1 MHKAKIQRQD
11 NKLTYRTYK
20 NRIFE
25 NDKTSIQVK
34 QRIYIDTSVFGGH
47 FDDEFK
53 EHTIPLFDRII
64 KGEFIIL
71 YQTVT
76 QDELENAP
84 EKVKELVKSIRA
96 DLTEFIETTDEV
108 VDLATEY
115 ISEKVVGQTSY
126 ADCLHIALATINRA
140 DFLVSWNFKHI
151 VNIERIRGYN
161 SINIK
166 YGYKQLEIRSPREFE
181 KYEDD

>member
-1 MHKAKIQRQD
+1 
-11 NKLTYRTYK
+11 L
-20 NRIFE
+20 
-25 NDKTSIQVK
+25 K
-34 QRIYIDTSVFGGH
+34 QRIYIDTSVYGGN
-47 FDDEFK
+47 FDEEFK
-53 EHTIPLFDRII
+53 EHTIPFFERIRS
-64 KGEFIIL
+64 GEFITL
-71 YQTVT
+71 YSTVT

-84 EKVKELVKSIRA
+84 EKVKVLVKSLKIEY
-96 DLTEFIETTDEV
+96 TEFIEITDEAV
-108 VDLATEY
+108 ELASAY
-115 ISEKVVGQTSY
+115 ILEEVVGQTSY

-140 DFLVSWNFKHI
+140 DCLHIALATINRADYLVSWNFKHI